1 VIDGS
6 SAFDALLVIA
16 EMTGWSRRGLM
27 GDSLAMLDRS
37 VGRLMNLTADL
48 EIDENT
54 LMIFSA
60 DNVSIAGIHKNFK

>member
-1 VIDGS
+1 MIDGS